1 MIVSRIDKF
10 ILSQALP
17 VWVLLQLTMKN
28 TNDNVAQISAKVCKE
43 LTNR

>member
-1 MIVSRIDKF
+1 
-10 ILSQALP
+10 
-17 VWVLLQLTMKN
+17 LTMKN